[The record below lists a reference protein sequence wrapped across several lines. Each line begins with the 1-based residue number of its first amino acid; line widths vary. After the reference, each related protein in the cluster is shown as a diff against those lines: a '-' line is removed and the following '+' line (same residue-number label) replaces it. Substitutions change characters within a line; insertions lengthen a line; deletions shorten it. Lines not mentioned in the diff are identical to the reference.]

1 MSSILVTIPDSVASA
16 FINHLAKLEPSVA
29 NQITIRVL
37 EDAHAKRVIEEFNR
51 PLKIPMPEFPVHIP
65 DDELDDDILPL
76 EDLLD
81 HTGGMYHKELED
93 YDHYGREYRP

>member
-1 MSSILVTIPDSVASA
+1 MSSILVTIPDKVAPQ
-16 FINHLAKLEPSVA
+16 FINHLAKLEPRIA

-37 EDAHAKRVIEEFNR
+37 DDSTAKSIMEEP
-51 PLKIPMPEFPVHIP
+51 PLIEFPIHIP

-81 HTGGMYHKELED
+81 HTGGMYHKEL
-93 YDHYGREYRP
+93 